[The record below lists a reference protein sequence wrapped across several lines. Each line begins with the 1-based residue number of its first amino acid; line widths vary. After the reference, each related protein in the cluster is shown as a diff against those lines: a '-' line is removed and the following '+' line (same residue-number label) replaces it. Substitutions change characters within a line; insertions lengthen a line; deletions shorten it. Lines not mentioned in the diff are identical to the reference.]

1 MVVKI
6 TTKNTSYAYH
16 SAWSTGRTQLVR
28 SLHPQFYLYSPTGQH
43 QSPAGKIRGEKN
55 TSRLKRKRS
64 SWGRGLRGAHC
75 AGASARSGFGFQLGG
90 GGLGGDEGLDC
101 PGCPLLAQGSGGTLA
116 ATREGSALIKDA
128 KARRVSSKMAEGEE
142 GGALQ
147 GGRLAPGWGR

>member
-1 MVVKI
+1 M
-6 TTKNTSYAYH
+6 
-16 SAWSTGRTQLVR
+16 
-28 SLHPQFYLYSPTGQH
+28 
-43 QSPAGKIRGEKN
+43 
-55 TSRLKRKRS
+55 
-64 SWGRGLRGAHC
+64 
-75 AGASARSGFGFQLGG
+75 
-90 GGLGGDEGLDC
+90 GGDEGLDC